1 MKKCK
6 FLFTKCY
13 KIFSWWNSINMKD
26 NAEVLLIRLEDEDDF
41 MCNESGEILFFDNIS
56 QIDEFLSKH
65 SEIDC
70 NKVIVTPIEILEE
83 YYD

>member
-1 MKKCK
+1 
-6 FLFTKCY
+6 
-13 KIFSWWNSINMKD
+13 MKD
-26 NAEVLLIRLEDEDDF
+26 NAEVLLIRLEDEDDY

-65 SEIDC
+65 SEIDY

>member
-13 KIFSWWNSINMKD
+13 KIFNWWNSTNMKD
-26 NAEVLLIRLEDEDDF
+26 NAEVLLIRLEDEDDY

-65 SEIDC
+65 SEIDY